1 MNPDFQVDADE
12 LLRQAAAADDIAAR
26 LNGTADAAP
35 HPHPSP
41 RWATTTATA
50 LAADALR
57 LQLHQLGGDVSE
69 TARLI
74 SAAAAAYQEAD
85 ARAATRFRLS
95 R

>member
-12 LLRQAAAADDIAAR
+12 LIRQATAADDIAAR

-35 HPHPSP
+35 HLHPSP
-41 RWATTTATA
+41 RWAATTATA
-50 LAADALR
+50 LVADALR
-57 LQLHQLGGDVSE
+57 LQLRQLGGDVSE

-85 ARAATRFRLS
+85 ARAAARFRLS